1 MVEARMPSSDT
12 DEAAENENSDSW
24 WSFQRIVIVAV
35 SVFIGVYVLLFLIG
49 FISALIWNES
59 AAAFFRYF
67 RDLVSIGLALSSLMV
82 FVGIGI
88 LIVQVARFVNLLRSE
103 VKPLGEDAKQALR
116 NVRITSEF
124 VQRHAVEPIIRFQAF
139 LAGLIAFLREIV
151 IITQLLQ
158 RRDGIKK
165 RNGYEN
171 NGNGEEG
178 ESNDSSYSA

>member
-12 DEAAENENSDSW
+12 DEAAENENSSSW
-24 WSFQRIVIVAV
+24 WTFQRIVIIAV
-35 SVFIGVYVLLFLIG
+35 SVFVGIYVLLFLIG
-49 FISALIWNES
+49 FVSALIWNES

-103 VKPLGEDAKQALR
+103 VKPLGDDAKQALR

-124 VQRHAVEPIIRFQAF
+124 VQKHAVEPIIRFQAF

-165 RNGYEN
+165 RNGYDN
-171 NGNGEEG
+171 DNGNED